1 MDNLNTTD
9 FVKTVNSL
17 RLANKNKWYVW
28 TGLVNGK
35 MIQIKAYATWLQI
48 FMVDNLNVP
57 TCSDISAT
65 EFKKVLSDNV

>member
-1 MDNLNTTD
+1 MSNLNTTD
-9 FVKTVNSL
+9 FVKTINSL

-35 MIQIKAYATWLQI
+35 MIQIKAYTTWLQI
-48 FMVDNLNVP
+48 FRVDNLNVP
-57 TCSDISAT
+57 TCSDISVT

>member
-1 MDNLNTTD
+1 MNNLNTTD
-9 FVKTVNSL
+9 FVKTINSL

-48 FMVDNLNVP
+48 FKVDNLHVP
-57 TCSDISAT
+57 TCSDISVT

>member
-1 MDNLNTTD
+1 MNNLNTTD
-9 FVKTVNSL
+9 FVKTINSL

-28 TGLVNGK
+28 AGLVNGK

-48 FMVDNLNVP
+48 FRVDNLSVP
-57 TCSDISAT
+57 TCSDISVT

>member
-1 MDNLNTTD
+1 MNNLNTTD
-9 FVKTVNSL
+9 FVKTINSL
-17 RLANKNKWYVW
+17 RLANKNKWYTW

-48 FMVDNLNVP
+48 FKVDNISVP
-57 TCSDISAT
+57 TCSDSSVT